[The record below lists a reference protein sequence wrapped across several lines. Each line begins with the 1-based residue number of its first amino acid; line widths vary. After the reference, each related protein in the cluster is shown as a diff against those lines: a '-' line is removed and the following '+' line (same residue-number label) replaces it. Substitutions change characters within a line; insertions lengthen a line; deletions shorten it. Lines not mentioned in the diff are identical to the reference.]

1 MHAIFG
7 NEPCHWLPSFFMIC
21 RTKARPLLGQFQ
33 NMRIAVVVN
42 LGVSLIIA
50 VLSGGTAC
58 ASPDHGL
65 ESGGQ
70 GMRSTPQPVKMDAT
84 EAKLYIDSLVL
95 PVRQCSGFS
104 DLKRNYVQ
112 GLVEPCV
119 FAGTAT
125 TVYSYPSTDKTWL
138 AWCSLDLPKI
148 GVPRQD
154 TYLEGECDRVLQRE
168 KSPTPTPAPSLTP
181 TPVPTPAP
189 TPQAYIECMN
199 VHDDYFRCRCLL
211 DDSAPGCR

>member
-1 MHAIFG
+1 MSSISS
-7 NEPCHWLPSFFMIC
+7 CLPSFFMIR
-21 RTKARPLLGQFQ
+21 RTKATPLLRWFR
-33 NMRIAVVVN
+33 NMRKAILTN
-42 LGVSLIIA
+42 LWVSLVIA
-50 VLSGGTAC
+50 VLGGGTAC
-58 ASPDHGL
+58 ASA
-65 ESGGQ
+65 Q
-70 GMRSTPQPVKMDAT
+70 GVPSTPHSVKMNAT
-84 EAKLYIDSLVL
+84 EAKLYIDGMVL

-168 KSPTPTPAPSLTP
+168 QSPTPTPAPTLTP
-181 TPVPTPAP
+181 TPVPTLAP
-189 TPQAYIECMN
+189 TPQVYIECMN
-199 VHDDYFRCRCLL
+199 MHDDYFRCRCFL

>member
-1 MHAIFG
+1 MQWKF
-7 NEPCHWLPSFFMIC
+7 CTWLPLHKKANSPQIPASLNCYFMIR
-21 RTKARPLLGQFQ
+21 RTKARPLLRWFR
-33 NMRIAVVVN
+33 NMRIAIPIN
-42 LGVSLIIA
+42 LWVCLVIA
-50 VLSGGTAC
+50 VLGGGTAC
-58 ASPDHGL
+58 ASA
-65 ESGGQ
+65 Q
-70 GMRSTPQPVKMDAT
+70 GMHSTPHPVKMNAT
-84 EAKLYIDSLVL
+84 EAKLYIDGMVL

-154 TYLEGECDRVLQRE
+154 TYVEGECDRVLQRE
-168 KSPTPTPAPSLTP
+168 QSPTPTPAPTLTA
-181 TPVPTPAP
+181 TPVPTP
-189 TPQAYIECMN
+189 QVYIECMN
-199 VHDDYFRCRCLL
+199 IHHDYFRCICLL